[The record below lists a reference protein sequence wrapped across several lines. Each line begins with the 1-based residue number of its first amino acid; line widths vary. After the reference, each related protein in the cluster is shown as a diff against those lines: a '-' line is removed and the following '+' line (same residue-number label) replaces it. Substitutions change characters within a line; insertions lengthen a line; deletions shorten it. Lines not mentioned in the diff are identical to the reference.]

1 MEVQTGPAQLPLRPL
16 ATHESPWA
24 PDAVACAL
32 NARLDAR
39 LVPSE
44 ATPDG
49 LRVDYAHVVV
59 LDNFLGEGSVAAV
72 TVPFTTEVSKEAWCQ
87 HDCWGSHCKILAMP
101 CEPG

>member
-1 MEVQTGPAQLPLRPL
+1 MEGQTGPAQLPLRPL
-16 ATHESPWA
+16 ATHESSWT

-44 ATPDG
+44 AAPGG

-59 LDNFLGEGSVAAV
+59 LDNFLGEGLVCSSTLGMLLLCCAMSINV
-72 TVPFTTEVSKEAWCQ
+72 FGEA
-87 HDCWGSHCKILAMP
+87 
-101 CEPG
+101 

>member
-1 MEVQTGPAQLPLRPL
+1 MGLQTGPAQLPLQPL
-16 ATHESPWA
+16 ATHESPWT

-44 ATPDG
+44 AAPDG

-59 LDNFLGEGSVAAV
+59 LDNFIGEESA
-72 TVPFTTEVSKEAWCQ
+72 C
-87 HDCWGSHCKILAMP
+87 L
-101 CEPG
+101 